1 MQALARSWKESRALR
16 QEKKA
21 VKAAE
26 AEIRWQK
33 DIVRVHGGVDKI
45 MLGIILLLVAFG
57 TVMVFSASYPY
68 ALTKG
73 YDVLYYGKRQ
83 LFFAIAGL
91 ALMAIL
97 SFIPYR
103 FYCNKVIVLGAY
115 GIGVLLLLAV
125 LVLGVSE
132 GEARRWIQLG
142 PVTIQPRAGTGILYA
157 DQPENP
163 ARAAYHTAEALL

>member
-125 LVLGVSE
+125 LVLGV
-132 GEARRWIQLG
+132 
-142 PVTIQPRAGTGILYA
+142 
-157 DQPENP
+157 
-163 ARAAYHTAEALL
+163 